1 MSLKAIFSMNVRR
14 QSFNNLRTVTTSRKM
29 SCKRDL
35 SNETEGDD
43 CLSEYNYFFNPNLL
57 KDKVAFITGG
67 GSGIGFRITEL
78 FMRHGCSCVI
88 GSRNFDRVAQ
98 AAQKLSKATNGTCIP
113 VKMDVRNPE
122 EVETALSTALSK
134 LNKLDILVNCAAGN
148 FLSPVDNLSYNA
160 FKTVMEIDTMGTFNA
175 SKAAYKLYFK
185 ENGGNI
191 INITATL
198 HYKGQV
204 MQCHA
209 GSAKAAIDGMT
220 KHMAVEWGGKKHVRV
235 NGVAPGPIGG
245 TVGMNK
251 LGGKSEYAEEW
262 KKRIPVPRWGLK
274 TEIAESC
281 LYLASDV
288 STYVNGH
295 VLVVDGGEWLVNPN
309 FIPKL

>member
-1 MSLKAIFSMNVRR
+1 MMSLKTIFSVNIRR
-14 QSFNNLRTVTTSRKM
+14 QSFNNLRTVQNSRSM

-35 SNETEGDD
+35 NNETEGDD
-43 CLSEYNYFFNPNLL
+43 CLPHYNYFFNPNLL

-88 GSRNFDRVAQ
+88 GSRNLERVSQ
-98 AAQKLSKATNGTCIP
+98 AA
-113 VKMDVRNPE
+113 E
-122 EVETALSTALSK
+122 EIESAMSTTLSK

-175 SKAAYKLYFK
+175 SKAAYSAYFK
-185 ENGGNI
+185 KNGGNI

-209 GSAKAAIDGMT
+209 GSAKSAIDAMT
-220 KHMAVEWGGKKHVRV
+220 KHMAVEWGGNKHVRV

-245 TVGMNK
+245 NK
-251 LGGKSEYAEEW
+251 
-262 KKRIPVPRWGLK
+262 
-274 TEIAESC
+274 
-281 LYLASDV
+281 
-288 STYVNGH
+288 H
-295 VLVVDGGEWLVNPN
+295 VR
-309 FIPKL
+309 